1 MERLDDRTIPDRV
14 EEIRC
19 FFCGRNEALRL
30 PEFLEYHRRLGV
42 ERFFFVDNGSTDE
55 SVEIAL
61 ADESVHVWRT
71 EQPYQESRF
80 GVDWQEALLERFG
93 VGHWCLLLD
102 LDEFFYFPFCDQ
114 GRNFKDFLATLD
126 AAGHSVVKSMMLDM
140 YSDRS
145 IGETRL
151 GSDQS
156 IFEICPYFDRP
167 RHLSLFFTRD
177 FQRLQRI
184 YFQGVR
190 RRVFAAAAMVRK
202 YPLVRYSEGMSL
214 SSGHHHLHADVRN
227 LARDRTFIFHFKFL
241 STLRDYAR
249 ESIDRGCHWNAS
261 GEYQAYLDA
270 IEGDPE
276 MNFHDPRISIRFRG
290 TETFIE
296 HRMIRP
302 RRRRGGAAEMTAAL
316 FRRIVK

>member
-1 MERLDDRTIPDRV
+1 MKRLDDRTIPERGT
-14 EEIRC
+14 EIRC
-19 FFCGRNEALRL
+19 FCCGRNESGRI

-42 ERFFFVDNGSTDE
+42 DRFFFVDNGSTDD
-55 SVEIAL
+55 SVEVAL
-61 ADESVHVWRT
+61 AEESVHVWRT

-80 GVDWQEALLERFG
+80 GVDWQEALLHQFG
-93 VGHWCLLLD
+93 VGQWCLLLD

-114 GRNFKDFLATLD
+114 GRSFEEYLATLD
-126 AAGHSVVKSMMLDM
+126 RAGHNVVKSMMLDM

-156 IFEICPYFDRP
+156 IFEVCPYFDRP
-167 RHLSLFFTRD
+167 RHLALFFTRD

-190 RRVFAAAAMVRK
+190 RRVFSAEAMVRK
-202 YPLVRYSEGMSL
+202 YPLLRFSKGTRL
-214 SSGHHHLHADVRN
+214 SPGHHHLHTEVRK

-261 GEYQAYLDA
+261 TEYQAYLDA
-270 IEGDPE
+270 IDGDPA
-276 MNFHDPRISIRFRG
+276 MNFHDSRVSIRYRN
-290 TETFIE
+290 TDTFIE
-296 HRMIRP
+296 HGMIRP
-302 RRRRGGAAEMTAAL
+302 PGSRASAAEVMAAL